1 MLFTDIAIVV
11 AFAAILGIIMVWL
24 KQPSILGYIAAGF
37 LLSTTGY
44 ITASSTDT
52 IETLASIGI
61 ALLLF
66 LVGLEM
72 NFDKIKH
79 MGWHIIVVSL
89 TQTIVTIG
97 AAFFLLQ
104 ALGWT
109 GVAAIY
115 LALALSFSSTI
126 IAVKFLTEK
135 KDMSSTYGQIIVGV
149 MLIEDFMAIIAL
161 ILVGGITAGASAGS
175 TPLLLGTTLAKG
187 IGLFVGAIFISRFMP
202 RLLKIVGTKAETIF
216 LFSIAWGIGVA
227 ALISSKWIGMG
238 IEAGG
243 FLAGLAFARSAEHY
257 EITSKIRWLRD
268 FFIVLFFVLL
278 GSKMIV
284 EGGII
289 QVLPQAIMISL
300 FVLLVTP
307 IITTATLIRLGYDAK
322 MAVFAGL
329 MTGQISE
336 FGMVLA
342 ARGATAGYLSERDV
356 GLVTVVGIMT
366 IVLSSF
372 FITHA
377 EAIYKIL
384 KKPLQKIS
392 RRKYVRLTTEVG
404 DLSDH
409 VIIVGAHRLGQGLI
423 RSLSAAGQKVVAID
437 FDKQILKKLDSVG
450 VLTLHGDGTD
460 PEALTAVVI
469 SRARLLV
476 STVPLTEDNAMIY
489 REAKSLNPRIK
500 VVLTA
505 NSEWEGKELYELGAD
520 YVIMP
525 HYLSGEHL
533 GEILRKEDWHDQVAG
548 LKKAN
553 VENFSSAAV

>member
-1 MLFTDIAIVV
+1 MLFTEIATVV
-11 AFAAILGIIMVWL
+11 AFAAMLGIIMIWL
-24 KQPSILGYIAAGF
+24 KQPSVLGYIAAGF

-44 ITASSTDT
+44 ITAASADT

-72 NFDKIKH
+72 NFDKVKH
-79 MGWHIIVVSL
+79 LGWHIIVISL
-89 TQTIVTIG
+89 VQTAVTIG
-97 AAFFLLQ
+97 LAVLLLQ

-109 GVAAIY
+109 GSAAVY

-161 ILVGGITAGASAGS
+161 ILAGGLSTGAASGA
-175 TPLLLGTTLAKG
+175 TPFLIGTTLVKG
-187 IGLFVGAIFISRFMP
+187 VGLFAGAILISRIMP

-243 FLAGLAFARSAEHY
+243 FIAGLAFARSAEHY

-278 GSKMIV
+278 GSKMVV
-284 EGGII
+284 EGGIVQI
-289 QVLPQAIMISL
+289 LPQAIIISL
-300 FVLLVTP
+300 FVLIVTP
-307 IITTATLIRLGYDAK
+307 IVTAATLIRLGYDVK
-322 MAVFAGL
+322 TAVLAGL

-336 FGMVLA
+336 FSMVVA
-342 ARGATAGYLSERDV
+342 ARGAMAGYLSQNDV
-356 GLVTVVGIMT
+356 GLITVVGIVT
-366 IVLSSF
+366 IVFSSF

-377 EAIYKIL
+377 EVVYKFL
-384 KKPLQKIS
+384 KKPLHKIS
-392 RRKYVRLTTEVG
+392 RKKSSHFKAEESE
-404 DLSDH
+404 LSDH
-409 VIIVGAHRLGQGLI
+409 IIIIGAHRLGQGLI
-423 RSLSAAGQKVVAID
+423 RSLKAAGQKIAVID
-437 FDKQILKKLDSVG
+437 FDRQTLKKLESAD
-450 VLTLHGDGTD
+450 VLVLHGDGTD
-460 PEALTAVVI
+460 PETLSAAGI
-469 SRARLLV
+469 NRARLLI
-476 STVPLTEDNAMIY
+476 STVPLTEDNAVIY
-489 REAKSLNPRIK
+489 HEAKGFNPHLKI
-500 VVLTA
+500 VLTA
-505 NSEWEGKELYELGAD
+505 NSEWEGRELYELGAD

-525 HYLSGEHL
+525 HFLSGEHL
-533 GEILRKEDWHDQVAG
+533 GEILRKESWHEEITG
-548 LKKAN
+548 LRKAN
-553 VENFSSAAV
+553 MESLSVPGV